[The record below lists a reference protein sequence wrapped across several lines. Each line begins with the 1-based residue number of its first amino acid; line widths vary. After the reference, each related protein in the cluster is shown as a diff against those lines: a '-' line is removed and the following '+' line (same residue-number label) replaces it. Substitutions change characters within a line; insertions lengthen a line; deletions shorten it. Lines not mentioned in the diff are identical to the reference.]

1 MWIQTDC
8 CVQLPLPRYIYIY
21 ICVCVCV
28 ELCICGSTVI
38 DRVFV
43 HRKAKATRNSE
54 VFEVDVAEN
63 PTMYRTLQCF
73 YAVSEKPL
81 QKAMFL
87 SLPRPKAPL
96 LTGFLNL
103 LSKST
108 AICDVFNDYLRGFS
122 HFRAKTSSLGNAQQ
136 HCKSQCFCPTKT
148 AKTITQTAPKPQNL
162 PPRPPDASRQ
172 DT

>member
-1 MWIQTDC
+1 M
-8 CVQLPLPRYIYIY
+8 LPLSKCGSKQTVAFSSRSQDIYIY
-21 ICVCVCV
+21 VCVCV

-122 HFRAKTSSLGNAQQ
+122 HFRAKTSSLG
-136 HCKSQCFCPTKT
+136 KTKM
-148 AKTITQTAPKPQNL
+148 AKAVTQTAPDK
-162 PPRPPDASRQ
+162 
-172 DT
+172 TH